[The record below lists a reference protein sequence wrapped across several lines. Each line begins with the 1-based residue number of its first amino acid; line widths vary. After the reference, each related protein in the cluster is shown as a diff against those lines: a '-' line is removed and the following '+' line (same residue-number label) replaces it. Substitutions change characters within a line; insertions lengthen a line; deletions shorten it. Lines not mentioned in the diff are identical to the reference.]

1 MPQDT
6 ATTFIATSTDE
17 TGNVSTDNNSVII
30 TEDPDVG
37 ADKTLPTVVVQS
49 PAKGS
54 TLGDNDEISISF
66 SEPMNLESLN
76 TSTILLCEDYAEG
89 DCNDDVDIIWGATE
103 DGNTKAILIGLAGQG
118 ILLNYETTYYL
129 IATTGVKDLAG
140 NSLGGGYSESF
151 WVGEAPEEPDA
162 GLTIDPMLTHTGT
175 TGGEWA
181 EDGNAGDAYEWVFGI
196 TMPNDES
203 YIALQFADWTNGL
216 ATANNMR
223 YWSEE
228 VEDGELGSAS
238 NPIVITAANTYPD
251 RILIAEKE
259 ENYWINDGQP
269 GIQTNIHVQLQ
280 IPSSTPAGSH
290 STSFKVIT
298 EASEEK

>member
-1 MPQDT
+1 
-6 ATTFIATSTDE
+6 
-17 TGNVSTDNNSVII
+17 
-30 TEDPDVG
+30 
-37 ADKTLPTVVVQS
+37 
-49 PAKGS
+49 
-54 TLGDNDEISISF
+54 
-66 SEPMNLESLN
+66 
-76 TSTILLCEDYAEG
+76 
-89 DCNDDVDIIWGATE
+89 
-103 DGNTKAILIGLAGQG
+103 
-118 ILLNYETTYYL
+118 
-129 IATTGVKDLAG
+129 
-140 NSLGGGYSESF
+140 
-151 WVGEAPEEPDA
+151 
-162 GLTIDPMLTHTGT
+162 
-175 TGGEWA
+175 
-181 EDGNAGDAYEWVFGI
+181 
-196 TMPNDES
+196 MPNDES